1 MSVERS
7 SPWNF
12 TLNGA
17 HVEVDDVNP
26 THTTLSQWLR
36 RTGRTGTKE
45 GCAEGDCGAC
55 TVLVSDVD
63 TAGKPAWRAV
73 SSCIAL
79 LPSFAGR
86 DVVTVEGLANNGANN
101 GGERNNTLHPVQ
113 AAMVKHY
120 GSQCGYCTPGFVM
133 AMAEGYER
141 ADVTAERSDAIC
153 AQLDGNICRCT
164 GYRPI
169 RDAMVDALRCRDQP
183 ATTLVGIGSK
193 ARRPVSAPV
202 LTPLDVT
209 CDGARFVRPTSLA
222 ALLQLRAEHP
232 EARLLAGA
240 TEIGVELRKRY
251 VTLPMLIATDGVD
264 ELRKIDETPEAW
276 IVGGAATLT
285 ALEEVVTSPASVIAA
300 PAAAGIAR
308 MLRVFASRLIRNRA
322 TLAGNV
328 VTASPI
334 GDMPPILLALGAEVV
349 LASHARGERRVGI
362 DAFFTGYRKTAMGAD
377 EIVRAIVIPK
387 GRPQSA
393 AGRTRFDTLKVSK
406 RRDLDISIVAA
417 AFFVELDANDVVT
430 SARLG
435 YGGVAATPVR
445 AKRAEAALVGKK
457 SSGNIDDVLAL
468 LESEFN
474 PIDDVRARKDY
485 RRGLA
490 ASTFERF
497 WLAGA
502 GSSAAGA
509 LDEVHSDPPFVEEA
523 PWPSDIRSR
532 ALAHDSARGH
542 VTGAAMYVDDTAQQR
557 PMLDVWPVTV
567 PHARARILK
576 RDATN
581 ARGMPGVRAVL
592 FSEDIPGENDVG
604 AVRKDEILLAGP
616 DGAETKFH
624 GHPVALVVADT
635 VEQARAAAQA
645 VLVEVE
651 ALPAI
656 VGIPAAIAASSF
668 HTEPHVIA
676 RGDVQAAMA
685 KAKHRLSAALDIG
698 GQEHFYLETQ
708 AAFAERGED
717 DEVHV
722 YSSTQ
727 HPSEVQAAVSHVLHL
742 PRNKVVVTSP
752 RMGGG
757 FGGKETQGNTWASL
771 AALGAWHTRRPVR
784 VMLDRDVD
792 MQLTGKR
799 HPFHAQLDVG
809 FDDDGRVT
817 ALDVRLVSDGGWALD
832 LSESILDRALFHLDN
847 AYAFDNVRLEGRVA
861 KTNVTSH
868 TAFRGFGG
876 PQGMLVVEDIMSRI
890 AGRLGLDP
898 AKVRERNFY
907 DAKSA
912 TQTTP
917 YGQLVDDH
925 RINHMWTALQKSAE
939 LDARRKDIDAF
950 NAASE
955 HVKRGLALTPVKFG
969 ISFTASFLNQAG
981 ALVHIYRD
989 GTIQVNHGGTEMGQ
1003 GLHSKMLG
1011 IVMRELGVQADNV
1024 RVMKTTTEK
1033 VPNTSATAA
1042 SSGADLNGA
1051 AVKAACE
1058 SLRARLQPVAAALIE
1073 KKFQFPVNPEDIA
1086 FLNGWVRGGASSVAG
1101 AQVSFADVVE
1111 AAYMRQ
1117 TSLSSTGY
1125 YRTPDVGYDKKAGRG
1140 KPFHYFAYGVCAAEV
1155 ELDGFTGMK
1164 RVRRVDILHDV
1175 GDSLNPSI
1183 DRGQIEGAFI
1193 QGMGWLT
1200 AEELAWTADGRLL
1213 THSAS
1218 TYQVPTFSDAPAV
1231 FKVALL
1237 EHASQHNV
1245 VHGSKAVGEPPLMLA
1260 IAVREALRD
1269 AVAAFG
1275 SSSGSSSGSASG
1287 AGDVELPSPVTHEVL
1302 FQAVQRRRQQR
1313 ATTDKAAE

>member
-1 MSVERS
+1 MAER
-7 SPWNF
+7 WFF

-17 HVEVDDVNP
+17 RVDVDADDVDP

-36 RTGRTGTKE
+36 RNGRTGTKE

-55 TVLVSDVD
+55 TVLVSDLD
-63 TAGKPAWRAV
+63 SAGKPAWRGVNA
-73 SSCIAL
+73 CIAL
-79 LPSFAGR
+79 LPSVAGR
-86 DVVTVEGLANNGANN
+86 EVVTVEGLARSPGA
-101 GGERNNTLHPVQ
+101 LHPVQ

-133 AMAEGYER
+133 SMAEGYER
-141 ADVTAERSDAIC
+141 SDVTAERSDAIC

-169 RDAMVDALRCRDQP
+169 RDAMVDALRCRDQTGDSAP
-183 ATTLVGIGSK
+183 SLVGIGSK
-193 ARRPVSAPV
+193 ARRPVTAPV
-202 LTPLDVT
+202 MDALDVSSA
-209 CDGARFVRPTSLA
+209 GARFVRPTSLD
-222 ALLQLRAEHP
+222 ALLRLRAEHP
-232 EARLLAGA
+232 AARLLGGA
-240 TEIGVELRKRY
+240 TEIGVELRKRQ
-251 VTLPMLIATDGVD
+251 VSLPMLIATDGVD
-264 ELRKIDETPEAW
+264 ELRKIEETPDAW

-285 ALEEVVTSPASVIAA
+285 ALDEVIAPAVTAQSA

-308 MLRVFASRLIRNRA
+308 MLRVFASRPIRNRA

-334 GDMPPILLALGAEVV
+334 GDMPPVLLALGAEVV
-349 LASHARGERRVGI
+349 LVSQARGERRVGI
-362 DAFFTGYRKTAMGAD
+362 DAFFTGYRKTAMAPD

-387 GRPQSA
+387 GHPSSTSA
-393 AGRTRFDTLKVSK
+393 GGRTRFDTLKVSK

-417 AFFVELDANDVVT
+417 AFCVQLDANDVVT
-430 SARLG
+430 AARLA

-457 SSGNIDDVLAL
+457 AAAPVDDVLAI
-468 LESEFN
+468 LEAEFA
-474 PIDDVRARKDY
+474 PIDDVRAKKDY

-497 WLAGA
+497 WLGAVAGK
-502 GSSAAGA
+502 A
-509 LDEVHSDPPFVEEA
+509 LGGLGGDEVHSDPAFTEEPA
-523 PWPSDIRSR
+523 WPGEIRSR

-542 VTGAAMYVDDTAQQR
+542 VTGGAMYVDDTAQRR

-576 RDATN
+576 RDATT
-581 ARGMPGVRAVL
+581 ARAMPGVRAVL

-635 VEQARAAAQA
+635 VEQARAAARA
-645 VLVEVE
+645 VVVEVE
-651 ALPAI
+651 PLPAI
-656 VGIPAAIAASSF
+656 IGIPAALAAQSF

-676 RGDVQAAMA
+676 RGDCAAA
-685 KAKHRLSAALDIG
+685 LAQAKHTLKGTLAIG
-698 GQEHFYLETQ
+698 GQEHFYLETH

-717 DEVHV
+717 DEMQVS
-722 YSSTQ
+722 SSTQ
-727 HPSEVQAAVSHVLHL
+727 HPSEVQAVVSHVLHL

-757 FGGKETQGNTWASL
+757 FGGKETQGNTWAAL
-771 AALGAWHTRRPVR
+771 AALAAWHTHQPVR

-792 MQLTGKR
+792 MELTGKR
-799 HPFHAQLDVG
+799 HPFHATFEVG

-817 ALDVRLVSDGGWALD
+817 ALSVQLVSDGGWALD

-876 PQGMLVVEDIMSRI
+876 PQGMLVVEDVMARV
-890 AGRLGLDP
+890 AGRLGVDP
-898 AKVRERNFY
+898 AKVRARNFY
-907 DAKSA
+907 EAKSS

-925 RINHMWTALQKSAE
+925 RINGMWSALEKSAE
-939 LDARRKDIDAF
+939 LDARRAAIEGF
-950 NAASE
+950 NAGSA
-955 HVKRGLALTPVKFG
+955 HVKRGLAITPVKFG

-1003 GLHSKMLG
+1003 GLNSKVLG
-1011 IVMRELGVQADNV
+1011 IVMRELGVQADHV
-1024 RVMKTTTEK
+1024 RVMKTTTDK

-1058 SLRARLQPVAAALIE
+1058 SLRTRLQPVAAALLE
-1073 KKFQFPVNPEDIA
+1073 KKFQVPVNPDDIA

-1125 YRTPDVGYDKKAGRG
+1125 YRTPDIGYDKKAGRG

-1155 ELDGFTGMK
+1155 EVDGFTGMK

-1175 GDSLNPSI
+1175 GDSLNPAI
-1183 DRGQIEGAFI
+1183 DRGQVEGAFI

-1200 AEELAWTADGRLL
+1200 AEELAWTPDGRLL

-1237 EHASQHNV
+1237 EHAPQHNV

-1269 AVAAFG
+1269 AVSAFG
-1275 SSSGSSSGSASG
+1275 ADAST
-1287 AGDVELPSPVTHEVL
+1287 ASTDVELPSPVTHEVL
-1302 FQAVQRRRQQR
+1302 FHAIQRRRGGAQR
-1313 ATTDKAAE
+1313 ERKAAE